1 VSEAATRPTPRP
13 ADHPASALTG
23 TGFDVVVLGGGP
35 TGENVADYVRRG
47 GLTAVVVE
55 PELVGG
61 ECSYWACMPSKA
73 LLRPVEVLSGARA
86 VAGAREALAGE
97 LDVAAV
103 LARRDSFTSDW
114 DDAGQVRWLDGAG
127 IALARGAGRL
137 AGERTV
143 QVTGPDGQVV
153 LLHARH
159 AVVVCTGSRATVPPV
174 DGLAD
179 VRPWTSRDATGA
191 PSVPGRLAV
200 LGGGVVGVEAAT
212 AWNALGSDVVLL
224 QRGRGLLPSHE
235 PEVGT
240 RVAAALRDRG
250 VEVRTGVTTSAARR
264 DADGRVVLTTQDG
277 DVLADE
283 VLVATGRAPRTDD
296 LGLASVG
303 LEDGD
308 WLDVD
313 DTLLVRGVEGS
324 WLYAAG
330 DVNHRSLLT
339 HMGKYQA
346 RACAAAVLARARGEL
361 ASTQAWAPTAATA
374 DVAAVPQVVF
384 TVPEVGSVGRT
395 LAQAQEAGLRV
406 RAVDH
411 EIGAVA
417 GAALLRDGY
426 DGWARLVVDLDR
438 DVVVGA
444 TFLGAGTAELVH
456 SATVAVVGE
465 VPLDRLWHAVPAYP
479 TVSEVW
485 LRLLED
491 LRSG

>member
-1 VSEAATRPTPRP
+1 
-13 ADHPASALTG
+13 
-23 TGFDVVVLGGGP
+23 
-35 TGENVADYVRRG
+35 
-47 GLTAVVVE
+47 
-55 PELVGG
+55 
-61 ECSYWACMPSKA
+61 MPSKA
-73 LLRPVEVLSGARA
+73 LLRPVEALGAARG
-86 VAGAREALAGE
+86 VAGAREAVTGD
-97 LDVAAV
+97 LDVHAV
-103 LARRDSFTSDW
+103 LARRDSFTSGW
-114 DDAGQVRWLDGAG
+114 DDAGQVAWLDGAG

-137 AGERTV
+137 VGERAV
-143 QVTGPDGQVV
+143 QVTGPDGEVV
-153 LLHARH
+153 TLHARH

-212 AWNALGSDVVLL
+212 AWSALGSEVVLL
-224 QRGRGLLPSHE
+224 QRGDRLLPGHE
-235 PEVGT
+235 PEVGE
-240 RVAAALRDRG
+240 RVAAALRARG
-250 VEVRTGVTTSAARR
+250 VDVRTGVTTGAVRR
-264 DADGRVVLTTQDG
+264 QADGRVALTTQDG
-277 DVLADE
+277 EVVADE

-296 LGLASVG
+296 LGLRHVG
-303 LEDGD
+303 LQDGD
-308 WLDVD
+308 WLEVD
-313 DTLLVRGVEGS
+313 DTLLVRGVEGL

-346 RACAAAVLARARGEL
+346 RACAAAVVARARGEQVS
-361 ASTQAWAPTAATA
+361 ARPWAATAATA
-374 DVAAVPQVVF
+374 DAAAVPQVVF
-384 TVPEVGSVGRT
+384 TDPEVASVGRT
-395 LAQAQEAGLRV
+395 LAQAQDAGLRV